1 MEVFSRYASV
11 IILVIFLFA
20 VPILLFSTNHDNIV
34 EDYVQAATIDFVEN
48 VKKQGRLTEDMVN
61 RYLQELNKTG
71 YTYEIAF
78 THTRDVVAPIYDD
91 YGNATGTT
99 TYQTSWYTDE
109 IMGWLFTSPK
119 LNDEDQEELD
129 RTGQVRGQVLG
140 EYRMYRGDYFTVDV
154 TSKSQT
160 TSSRVRSLLFRN
172 ADNLGIT
179 VTFGGRI
186 EDENY

>member
-20 VPILLFSTNHDNIV
+20 VPVLLFSTNHDNIV

-61 RYLQELNKTG
+61 RYIQELNKTG
-71 YTYEIAF
+71 YTYDVAF
-78 THTRDVVAPIYDD
+78 THTRDVIAPIYDD

-109 IMGWLFTSPK
+109 IMGLLFTSSQ
-119 LNDEDQEELD
+119 LTEE
-129 RTGQVRGQVLG
+129 QKQMGQVLG

-154 TSKSQT
+154 KSKSQT
-160 TSSRVRSLLFRN
+160 TSSRIRALLFRS
-172 ADNLGIT
+172 ADNFGVK